1 MDEIVGNQAE
11 TFTFGRKRRKSQ
23 TLARIL
29 EHSYATHA
37 RVKVFGSRGEVGHF
51 MFSFFVKVKEALAL
65 QTFYRNEVITFHK
78 SRAKKKKGLSALF

>member
-51 MFSFFVKVKEALAL
+51 MFSFW
-65 QTFYRNEVITFHK
+65 
-78 SRAKKKKGLSALF
+78 